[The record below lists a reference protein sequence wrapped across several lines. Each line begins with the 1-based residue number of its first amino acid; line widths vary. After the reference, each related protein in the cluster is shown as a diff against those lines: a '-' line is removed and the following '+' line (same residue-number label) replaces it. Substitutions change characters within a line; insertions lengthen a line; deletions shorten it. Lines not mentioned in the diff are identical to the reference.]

1 MQLVQHLYGGTTV
14 RCESAGSNSGIFT
27 WLQENHQQGVFV
39 IADGAAFGAEMDRV
53 MKLQRQYPDRITVCL
68 PESFPSGMPFYTE
81 KLK

>member
-1 MQLVQHLYGGTTV
+1 MYQHLYGGTTV
-14 RCESAGSNSGIFT
+14 RCESAGSNSGIFS
-27 WLQENHQQGVFV
+27 WLQENHQEGVFV

-68 PESFPSGMPFYTE
+68 PESFPSEISFYTE